1 MPSWISAQCVGVRSA
16 AAPAV
21 AASPPPPPPPRPG
34 KMSKAAVFT
43 AIVVPAITRLIRVGI
58 GLAEDRF
65 IGWSDPEIA
74 ATASRQVPRER
85 CRYRRP

>member
-1 MPSWISAQCVGVRSA
+1 MRRACVGVRSA

-21 AASPPPPPPPRPG
+21 AASIQGTLEPSAGRT
-34 KMSKAAVFT
+34 SKAAVFT